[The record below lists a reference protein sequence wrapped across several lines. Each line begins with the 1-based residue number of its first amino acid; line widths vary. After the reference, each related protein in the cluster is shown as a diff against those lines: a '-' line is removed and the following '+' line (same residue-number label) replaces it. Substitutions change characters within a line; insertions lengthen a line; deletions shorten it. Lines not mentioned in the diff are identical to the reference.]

1 MAQSTPLVPL
11 CNALAAWLENP
22 HVSVSVVSGDEITV
36 LRDENERLK
45 HELAKLRT
53 SYADVAS
60 LQLRYS
66 DILREHGIPLK

>member
-1 MAQSTPLVPL
+1 MAQSMPLVPL
-11 CNALAAWLENP
+11 CNALVAWLENP
-22 HVSVSVVSGDEITV
+22 HVSVSVVSGDEITA

-53 SYADVAS
+53 SCADVAS